1 MIKETT
7 KKGNTQHH
15 AVKDAAAKGITVDPT
30 KSKFNTASKSS
41 AINPNSKL
49 VCDPQ
54 LATKHTHKFSGQ
66 LAIILDMLEQ
76 NGNSLN
82 MQEANDYWI
91 TNYVDT
97 GVYTQDLV
105 TVVSHYR
112 GVFNSNKG
120 YKHIPRDELTK
131 LITIS

>member
-1 MIKETT
+1 MIKETIR
-7 KKGNTQHH
+7 KGNTQHH

-54 LATKHTHKFSGQ
+54 LATKYAHKFNGQ
-66 LAIILDMLEQ
+66 LGIVLDMLEQ
-76 NGNSLN
+76 NGSSLN
-82 MQEANDYWI
+82 MQDANDYWI

-112 GVFNSNKG
+112 GVFNSKKG
-120 YKHIPRDELTK
+120 YKQIPSEELRK